1 MHEMT
6 PLANLVKKRQYEQR
20 IREVEHST
28 FYTIGVVN
36 KRRNEQSSNDIFQA
50 TCSNAE
56 KEKGGS
62 LQQNDGMSGE
72 LDHQLSR
79 EHFMNPLTS
88 KHRKVNL
95 FIIHDL

>member
-56 KEKGGS
+56 
-62 LQQNDGMSGE
+62 
-72 LDHQLSR
+72 
-79 EHFMNPLTS
+79 
-88 KHRKVNL
+88 
-95 FIIHDL
+95 